1 VSGRRLTPPD
11 VKALIGEVA
20 ARHGITLRPD
30 DPVFALVT
38 VNQLVLEQ
46 AMTELIG
53 RTQQLTNEFDQ
64 AAARLQARAGSVLA
78 TEVRKAGAEIRQAF
92 RQDITST
99 GIRPRQSAEEI
110 PRAQSGPVSYWWSA
124 GLIAGLALFAI
135 GILVGRA
142 WR

>member
-1 VSGRRLTPPD
+1 MPD

-30 DPVFALVT
+30 DPAFALVT

-46 AMTELIG
+46 TMAELIG
-53 RTQQLTNEFDQ
+53 RTQQMTNEFDQ

-78 TEVRKAGAEIRQAF
+78 AEVRKAGAEIRQAL
-92 RQDITST
+92 RQDIAA
-99 GIRPRQSAEEI
+99 GIQPRQSAEEI
-110 PRAQSGPVSYWWSA
+110 QRAQSGALSYWWLSA
-124 GLIAGLALFAI
+124 GLIAALALFVI
-135 GILVGRA
+135 GILVGRV

>member
-1 VSGRRLTPPD
+1 MTLPD
-11 VKALIGEVA
+11 VKVLIGEVA

-30 DPVFALVT
+30 DPAFALVT

-46 AMTELIG
+46 TMMELIG
-53 RTQQLTNEFDQ
+53 RTQQMTNEFDQ

-78 TEVRKAGAEIRQAF
+78 AEVRKAGAEIRQAL
-92 RQDITST
+92 RQDITSA
-99 GIRPRQSAEEI
+99 GIRPRQSAEAI
-110 PRAQSGPVSYWWSA
+110 PRAQSGPVSYWWLSA
-124 GLIAGLALFAI
+124 GLIAALALFVI

>member
-1 VSGRRLTPPD
+1 LTPPD
-11 VKALIGEVA
+11 VKALIGEVV
-20 ARHGITLRPD
+20 ARHGITFRPD

-38 VNQLVLEQ
+38 VNELVLEQ
-46 AMTELIG
+46 TMTELIG

-78 TEVRKAGAEIRQAF
+78 TEVRNAGAEIRQAL
-92 RQDITST
+92 RQDITSP
-99 GIRPRQSAEEI
+99 GIRARQSAEEI
-110 PRAQSGPVSYWWSA
+110 PQPGPVSYWWLSA
-124 GLIAGLALFAI
+124 GLLAGLALFVI

>member
-1 VSGRRLTPPD
+1 MTTPD

-30 DPVFALVT
+30 DPAFALVT

-46 AMTELIG
+46 TMMELIG
-53 RTQQLTNEFDQ
+53 RTQQITNEFDL
-64 AAARLQARAGSVLA
+64 AAARLQARAGSILA
-78 TEVRKAGAEIRQAF
+78 AEVRKAGAEIRQGL
-92 RQDITST
+92 RQDVTSA
-99 GIRPRQSAEEI
+99 GIRRYQSADEI
-110 PRAQSGPVSYWWSA
+110 RRAQSGPVSYWWLSA
-124 GLIAGLALFAI
+124 GLIAALALFVI

>member
-1 VSGRRLTPPD
+1 MPD

-30 DPVFALVT
+30 DPAFALVT

-46 AMTELIG
+46 TMTELIG
-53 RTQQLTNEFDQ
+53 RTQQMTNEFDQ

-78 TEVRKAGAEIRQAF
+78 AEVRKAGAEIRQTL
-92 RQDITST
+92 RQDIAA
-99 GIRPRQSAEEI
+99 GIQPRQSAEETR
-110 PRAQSGPVSYWWSA
+110 RAQSGPLSYWWLSA
-124 GLIAGLALFAI
+124 GLIAALALFVI
-135 GILVGRA
+135 GILVGRV